1 MRRIAVLFSLTILS
15 AFNMPLLA
23 QIWDK
28 MFHDEYRIDT
38 TDIKALKVE
47 LNALAFFRDNEY
59 DSQITRGYSLPGTWL
74 QPKLT
79 YNPITPIHLELGLH
93 GLILDGANKYPNYAY
108 HDIATWKG
116 NQYTS
121 GVHLLPWF
129 RAQADLRH
137 RHLAAHGHRGRPR
150 RPPRHDGRSGNRQAA
165 DGPLQL
171 HDSRAFE
178 SALPD

>member
-38 TDIKALKVE
+38 TDVKALKVE

-93 GLILDGANKYPNYAY
+93 GLILDGANKYPNY
-108 HDIATWKG
+108 I
-116 NQYTS
+116 
-121 GVHLLPWF
+121 V
-129 RAQADLRH
+129 
-137 RHLAAHGHRGRPR
+137 
-150 RPPRHDGRSGNRQAA
+150 
-165 DGPLQL
+165 
-171 HDSRAFE
+171 RAFTPE
-178 SALPD
+178 KIVYSLLHLR